1 MEKHFITEDELL
13 KRGYKKS
20 ADGTKYRKRLGN
32 KDFDFIPNGRGLLP
46 KSELDDPQKTRHFEQ
61 IDTLPPLWKE
71 NKNRESGIKTKAG
84 SITLPALLLSYN
96 F

>member
-61 IDTLPPLWKE
+61 IDTLEELE
-71 NKNRESGIKTKAG
+71 NFEKFAREGFKQKPEA
-84 SITLPALLLSYN
+84 
-96 F
+96 